1 MYKDCNENFTNAKK
15 KNKKYG
21 MVVTLPDGSGLD
33 LRHTY
38 EYRQRKL
45 RQWKLYAY

>member
-1 MYKDCNENFTNAKK
+1 
-15 KNKKYG
+15 

-45 RQWKLYAY
+45 RQWKLYAYQYKSQNI

>member
-1 MYKDCNENFTNAKK
+1 MYKDCIENLQMPKK
-15 KNKKYG
+15 KKYG

>member
-1 MYKDCNENFTNAKK
+1 MYKDCNENLQMPKK
-15 KNKKYG
+15 KIKYG